1 MPATDG
7 HRVAVLALPGVLALD
22 LGIPVQAFGNDP
34 RYQVTV
40 CADPADGPVRSGGF
54 TVTAGAGLE
63 ALAEADT
70 VIIPGYADCA
80 AAPPSPA
87 AVSAISAAHARGA
100 RMVSI
105 CSGAFALAAAG
116 LLDGRP
122 ATTHWQVAG
131 LLQRR
136 YPRVKVLPDR
146 LFVDDG
152 DILTSAGVT
161 AGVDL
166 CLHIVRGD
174 HGAAAANDL
183 ARALVAPP
191 RRDGGQAQFVAR
203 CLPSANGDDLAAVR
217 EWMLAHLDHRQT
229 LGDLAHRAHLSR
241 RTFIRHFQRETGA
254 APMSWLTSARV
265 DWARELLETTD
276 IPVERIGQLT
286 GLGSPAALRATFHRH
301 LGTSPRKYRAL
312 FTHRP
317 AVSPAVEPDEAP
329 GQRVPMTRGARP
341 VSKIQSATSR

>member
-1 MPATDG
+1 MMSADG

-40 CADPADGPVRSGGF
+40 CADPSAGPVRSGGF
-54 TVTAGAGLE
+54 TVTADTGLE
-63 ALAEADT
+63 ALEDAGT
-70 VIIPGYADCA
+70 VIVPGYANCA
-80 AAPPSPA
+80 VPPSA
-87 AVSAISAAHARGA
+87 AVLAALRAARARGA

-131 LLQRR
+131 LLRR
-136 YPRVKVLPDR
+136 GYPRIEVLPDR

-166 CLHIVRGD
+166 CLHIIRAD
-174 HGAAAANDL
+174 YGAAAANDR

-191 RRDGGQAQFVAR
+191 RRDGGQAQFVDR
-203 CLPSANGDDLAAVR
+203 CLPPASGEDLAAVR
-217 EWMLAHLDHRQT
+217 DWMLGH
-229 LGDLAHRAHLSR
+229 LGDHQALDELARRAHMSR
-241 RTFIRHFQRETGA
+241 RTFIRHFQRETGTS
-254 APMSWLTSARV
+254 PMAWLTSARV
-265 DWARELLETTD
+265 DWARDLLETTAV
-276 IPVERIGQLT
+276 PVERIGRVT
-286 GLGSPAALRATFHRH
+286 GLGSPAAIRATFHRD
-301 LGTSPRKYRAL
+301 LGTSPQQYRAL
-312 FTHRP
+312 FSHHPGDDVIVDLTGC
-317 AVSPAVEPDEAP
+317 AVSAKGDS
-329 GQRVPMTRGARP
+329 GAGGLR
-341 VSKIQSATSR
+341 RRRW